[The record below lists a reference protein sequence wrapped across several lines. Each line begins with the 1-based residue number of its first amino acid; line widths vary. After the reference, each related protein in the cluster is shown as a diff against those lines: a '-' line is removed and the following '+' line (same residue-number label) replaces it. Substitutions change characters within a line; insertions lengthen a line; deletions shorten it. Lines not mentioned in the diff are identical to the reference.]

1 MLRLSV
7 PDFDTLVQ
15 IYTDNRHDLDT
26 MLYPLMGSH
35 CNKFDIH
42 KSVFNEKKLTDL
54 LMASGFWKVR
64 RWQPDSTDITT
75 FGDWSSKKVT
85 INSKSYLISLNIE
98 AIKVDRAN

>member
-1 MLRLSV
+1 
-7 PDFDTLVQ
+7 
-15 IYTDNRHDLDT
+15 